1 MWMRLGRRFP
11 LVDRNW
17 PVADAAAAREQ
28 SVELAVQ
35 VNGKLRGRITVA
47 PGTGEEEIRRRA
59 LDEPLVQE
67 HVAGKQVVKVVVVPD
82 RLVSLV
88 VR

>member
-1 MWMRLGRRFP
+1 MWLRLGRRFP

-17 PVADAAAAREQ
+17 PVADPRVAREDA
-28 SVELAVQ
+28 VELAVQ
-35 VNGKLRGRITVA
+35 VNGRVRGKITV
-47 PGTGEEEIRRRA
+47 PRQTKEDEIRRRA
-59 LDEPLVQE
+59 LEEPRVKE
-67 HVAGKQVVKVVVVPD
+67 HVAGKELVKVVVVPD